1 MGDVTVVAV
10 AVVVMHDRIMT
21 TFTGAMCVCGF
32 VYIPDVEHEC
42 ERVCA
47 SICFDGSENVKIP
60 WPETLARSLSKYM
73 NQYMAINY

>member
-1 MGDVTVVAV
+1 MRKCVRLSMCGSTTNREWAMTGDVTVVAV

-42 ERVCA
+42 E
-47 SICFDGSENVKIP
+47 
-60 WPETLARSLSKYM
+60 
-73 NQYMAINY
+73 